1 MKINIGPRRVIPLC
15 VAAVKYPG
23 FLEILKKGR
32 IPGTMHLEENIQP
45 TKFFIRTGLEASNL
59 GSYEKELFDRIG
71 DTPASLNDIF
81 WETQKT
87 LSPGLLDSLL
97 RKRLIQAIGFTP
109 TDALH
114 VLGEYRGWNTEASIA
129 GAKLLERYTH
139 KDYIELCKS
148 IKKDVAR
155 NMALNLMSFV
165 LKDVPSQEIEKIIVS
180 DRFAQFK
187 MKIPVVLIGG
197 PVVAYTEELNR
208 ILDADII
215 VPDFSDVGNAG
226 GAVVGK
232 GIERVCNSDLIRFS
246 VE

>member
-1 MKINIGPRRVIPLC
+1 MGGDSHVWVKNMKINIGPPRRVIPLC

-71 DTPASLNDIF
+71 DTPPASLNDIF

-109 TDALH
+109 PTDALH
-114 VLGEYRGWNTEASIA
+114 VLGDYRGWNTEASVA

-148 IKKDVAR
+148 IKKTLQGTWR
-155 NMALNLMSFV
+155 
-165 LKDVPSQEIEKIIVS
+165 
-180 DRFAQFK
+180 
-187 MKIPVVLIGG
+187 
-197 PVVAYTEELNR
+197 
-208 ILDADII
+208 
-215 VPDFSDVGNAG
+215 
-226 GAVVGK
+226 
-232 GIERVCNSDLIRFS
+232 
-246 VE
+246 